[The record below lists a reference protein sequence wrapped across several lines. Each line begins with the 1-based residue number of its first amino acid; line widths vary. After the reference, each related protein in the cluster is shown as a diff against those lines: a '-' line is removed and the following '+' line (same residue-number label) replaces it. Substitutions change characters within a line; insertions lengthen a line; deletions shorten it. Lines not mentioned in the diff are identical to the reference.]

1 MPNANNWTASAF
13 VYFNDPDND
22 YYNRV
27 EIYADVLHSNNTHT
41 VSQIFFW
48 DGTMGDLNGCTRYG
62 DSVRW
67 SASAGETVTIT
78 VEVTKFSAG
87 AVIEV
92 EVPLIVNGYP

>member
-67 SASAGETVTIT
+67 GASAGETVTIT

-92 EVPLIVNGYP
+92 EVPLIFDTNP